1 MGLGKVKQFFREFR
15 SLSSKY
21 GFNKNIYIYFIH
33 WVILRYRYGIDMEG
47 YFKNAVWRISNNNK
61 SYFEHFHKYI
71 HTWEYVYPCFN
82 PGKHTQLYYRLDYW
96 ISKLFCPG
104 LDAMDY
110 FRYEFYNYSLDKKKT
125 FITEGGIAAMDKKF
139 NGSKDQKKY
148 RDILSD
154 KSAFNRFFPEYVNRS
169 WITSDNLTY
178 ESLSDF
184 TSSNKYIIIKPLEGV
199 GGQGIYKKT
208 IATEKDLNDLYNEIR
223 DKHVIIEEVIS
234 QCKELS
240 ELNPSSV
247 NTIRICSVEKNK
259 EIYITGALL
268 RMGNGKGVTDNYSSG
283 GLAATIDVETGIIIS
298 PAVSQNNEN
307 YYVHP
312 YTKKTIIGLQIPR
325 WNEVIERVKAAHAN
339 ISQLRY
345 IGWDVVIREDGSISF
360 LEANTCSDVELQ
372 QHPLRRGVK
381 NIYAPYL

>member
-1 MGLGKVKQFFREFR
+1 MGLSKVKQFYGEFK
-15 SLSSKY
+15 SLSFKY
-21 GFNKNIYIYFIH
+21 VFKKNIYIYFLH
-33 WVILRYRYGIDMEG
+33 WIILRYKYGIDMDG
-47 YFKNAVWRISNNNK
+47 YFENEVWRITKNK
-61 SYFEHFHKYI
+61 KIYFEHFHKYI
-71 HTWEYVYPCFN
+71 HTWNYVYPRFN
-82 PGKHTQLYYRLDYW
+82 PGKHTQLYYKIDYW

-139 NGSKDQKKY
+139 NGSREQKKY

-154 KSAFNRFFPEYVNRS
+154 KSSFNRFFPEYINRN
-169 WITSDNLTY
+169 WIISDNLSF

-184 TSSNKYIIIKPLEGV
+184 ISSNKNIIVKPLNGV

-208 IATEKDLNDLYNEIR
+208 IATEKDLNDLYNEIEGQ
-223 DKHVIIEEVIS
+223 HVIIEEVIS
-234 QCKELS
+234 QCEELA

-247 NTIRICSVEKNK
+247 NTIRVCSVEKGNK
-259 EIYITGALL
+259 IYVTGALL

-283 GLAATIDVETGIIIS
+283 GLAATIDVGTGIIIS

-312 YTKKTIIGLQIPR
+312 YSNKIIIGLQIPR
-325 WNEVIERVKAAHAN
+325 WNEVIESVKEAHSK
-339 ISQLRY
+339 ITQLRY
-345 IGWDVVIREDGSISF
+345 IGWDVVIREDGKISF
-360 LEANTCSDVELQ
+360 LEANTCSGVELQ